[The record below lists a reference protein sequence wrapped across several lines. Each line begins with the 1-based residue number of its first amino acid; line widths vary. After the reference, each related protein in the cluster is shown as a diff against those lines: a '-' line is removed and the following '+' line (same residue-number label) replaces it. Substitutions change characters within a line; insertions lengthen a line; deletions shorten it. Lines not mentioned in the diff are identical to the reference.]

1 MTALLDEK
9 KLKSKCPKNVFPG
22 YDGLILKYMK

>member
-9 KLKSKCPKNVFPG
+9 DLSRKCDQNVMPG
-22 YDGLILKYMK
+22 YDGLEINL

>member
-22 YDGLILKYMK
+22 YDGLIINI